1 MNRISF
7 STESLF
13 HALIHFERINED
25 LKSMLLLNYSQQ
37 DILNQQSL
45 VGSKFLK
52 TFAQSPQEVIAEM
65 QKISSEKFDHPAK
78 ETDGT
83 IIISVKF
90 PYEIGYVSVID
101 ESLLLPDER
110 KTIRNEKRENTYVK
124 SVRCNRHIMTNECQL
139 IIEKQETA
147 YSFCTVYP
155 GELAPPL
162 DSQDDRYWQSHLF
175 IRHND

>member
-1 MNRISF
+1 MNIINF

-13 HALIHFERINED
+13 HALIHFEKINED

-45 VGSKFLK
+45 VGSKFMA

-65 QKISSEKFDHPAK
+65 EKISPEKFNLPEK
-78 ETDGT
+78 ETAGT

-90 PYEIGYVSVID
+90 PCEIGYVSVID
-101 ESLLLPDER
+101 ESLLLPNER
-110 KTIRNEKRENTYVK
+110 QTIRNEKRENTYVK

-162 DSQDDRYWQSHLF
+162 DSLDDRYWQSHLF